1 MSVINQLAKNTYNSF
16 SGWLFNLTL
25 FFQLFWLTYLSKD
38 KTTGY
43 TKSKT
48 KDVIQENSHPNQKY
62 YKNRKKNEWVINEVL
77 RIKAFHNQAGCRH
90 IADIFN
96 YRYENHR
103 VTPETVSKT
112 FVATTIRNHL
122 YEIQI
127 LRRNIKSKPAH
138 NIPFNKVWGID
149 LTFVNE
155 QPILGV
161 IEHHSRKCL
170 SLKNLKNKS
179 SITILRGLLNVLEHH
194 PKPTFIR
201 SDNEICFNSKLI
213 KFGLWF
219 LGIKKQTIDKHSPW
233 QNGRIER
240 FFGTLKSTIQ
250 NLPKSSTNETE
261 LPYLLHSF
269 EWWYNEIRL
278 HQNLDGQTPASVHEG
293 KMNKYQQRE

>member
-1 MSVINQLAKNTYNSF
+1 MKPLIDRLYDLF
-16 SGWLFNLTL
+16 IGWLFYFTP
-25 FFQLFWLTYLSKD
+25 FVQIIWQTYFV
-38 KTTGY
+38 KTRHSVY
-43 TKSKT
+43 NVAKT
-48 KDVIQENSHPNQKY
+48 KDVIQEDNHSSPQY
-62 YKNRKKNEWVINEVL
+62 YKNRKKAEWVINEVI
-77 RIKAFHNQAGCRH
+77 RIKAFHTQAGCRT
-90 IADIFN
+90 IADAFN
-96 YRYENHR
+96 YRYENHK
-103 VTPETVSKT
+103 VTPETVGKT
-112 FVATTIRNHL
+112 FVATAIKNHL

-127 LRRNIKSKPAH
+127 LRRDIKSKPAH

-149 LTFVNE
+149 LTFINE

-170 SLKNLKNKS
+170 SLKSLKNKS

-250 NLPKSSTNETE
+250 NLPKSFTHETE

-278 HQNLDGQTPASVHEG
+278 HQNIDGQTPASVHA
-293 KMNKYQQRE
+293 NKLKKYKQRE

>member
-1 MSVINQLAKNTYNSF
+1 MKPLIDRLYDLF
-16 SGWLFNLTL
+16 IGWLFDFTL
-25 FFQLFWLTYLSKD
+25 FFQIIWLTYFV
-38 KTTGY
+38 KTRHSVY
-43 TKSKT
+43 NVAKT
-48 KDVIQENSHPNQKY
+48 KNIIQKDNHSSPQY
-62 YKNRKKNEWVINEVL
+62 YKNRKKAEWVINEVI
-77 RIKAFHNQAGCRH
+77 RIKAFHTQAGCRT
-90 IADIFN
+90 IADAFN
-96 YRYENHR
+96 YRYENHK
-103 VTPETVSKT
+103 VTPETVGKT
-112 FVATTIRNHL
+112 FVATAIKNHL

-127 LRRNIKSKPAH
+127 LRRDIKSKPAH

-149 LTFVNE
+149 LTFINE

-170 SLKNLKNKS
+170 SLKSLKNKS

-240 FFGTLKSTIQ
+240 FFGTLKSTIK
-250 NLPKSSTNETE
+250 NLPKSFTNETE

-278 HQNLDGQTPASVHEG
+278 HQNLDGKTPASIHAS
-293 KMNKYQQRE
+293 KLKKYQQRE